1 MKLMSTKKEWL
12 MAAIIPIIF
21 AVGIG
26 AFFGLFPPG
35 SINLSNF
42 IGYMA
47 SLSTVIMVLVYIFTT
62 SRQLSA
68 MRGQLTE
75 MQYSRNVQV
84 QPLLFLEKA
93 KSNFEL
99 PRYYIGPKTKFKKME
114 LLCRIHFI
122 NIVSNIGN
130 GPAVAVDFIPKL
142 RLGLRGAMDTATTLI
157 ETFGER
163 IECIS
168 LKEGDSVEP
177 HFMFQDEKH
186 QVAEALLRHYQ
197 VVLNL
202 VVVYKNALGMAFKQ
216 QIAFWINIP
225 PTKELETLELCLKS
239 IRTADIDFAEQVK
252 KFESLMNYERDA
264 NAMIILNDVNAEL
277 KKRLGDKTEIDL
289 STEVVSGSFS
299 VSPISQLEYE
309 KILAEQEQII
319 KRFRKEDHME

>member
-1 MKLMSTKKEWL
+1 MSTKKEWL
-12 MAAIIPIIF
+12 IAAIIPIIF
-21 AVGIG
+21 AVGIV

-42 IGYMA
+42 IGYMS

-84 QPLLFLEKA
+84 QPLLSLEKA
-93 KSNFEL
+93 KADFEL
-99 PRYYIGPKTKFKKME
+99 PRYYMGPKTKFKKME
-114 LLCRIHFI
+114 LLCRIHFS

-142 RLGLRGAMDTATTLI
+142 KLGRRGAMDTATTLL
-157 ETFGER
+157 ETWGKR

-168 LKEGDSVEP
+168 LKEGDFVET
-177 HFMFQDEKH
+177 HFMFQDEKR
-186 QVAEALLRHYQ
+186 VAEALLKYFQ
-197 VVLNL
+197 VILNL

-216 QIAFWINIP
+216 QIAFWINISQ
-225 PTKELETLELCLKS
+225 TKERETLELCLKS
-239 IRTADIDFAEQVK
+239 TRTADTDFAKQVK
-252 KFESLMNYERDA
+252 KFESLMNQGRDA
-264 NAMIILNDVNAEL
+264 KAMIIFNDVNAEL
-277 KKRLGDKTEIDL
+277 KKRFGDKTEIDL

-319 KRFRKEDHME
+319 KRISKEDHMD